1 MLLVHD
7 ASRCLDDRGWRTRR
21 DEVCRGDGSSKRLLK
36 NAIGDFA
43 VVSGVSL

>member
-21 DEVCRGDGSSKRLLK
+21 DELCHGGGSSKSLLK